1 MLMLFSAVLLNFI
14 LGTIIYIIW
23 KLLGRLAESKGYVEI
38 NYWIWKIVL
47 LAFLC
52 PVGIIVLF
60 GIKKKGLYGFDF
72 WYANKIRILLT
83 VLGIVWFIGSV
94 IRAFIYMKKMH
105 QMHKMLQKGRKCQ
118 PEIIKKKQQ
127 ICCELGQKNNIDIVK
142 HKEIKI
148 PMAYGIFHRRIVLP
162 EIEYSEEEIDIILH
176 HELIHHKHHDLLW
189 KAIFMMVHITYWFHP
204 GMKDLIR
211 QLDQWGEAYC
221 DRTASYYIESMKT
234 YFNVIIDIATEE
246 KECNTYC
253 MGLCENG
260 ELLVLRMK
268 RMQSYLNKKP
278 LKRIT
283 AVSLML
289 IIFGISSI
297 TVAASTIGF
306 AKGYVYVADQTM
318 DEESVIETEKVI
330 DYKIDRKEKI
340 RSQKREGI
348 EVIKQG
354 AIIPDVNDAGILDLK
369 LKAKERIET
378 KKKYIDKKKGNEI
391 SVSTGL
397 EEDHVSKKIAIGIIE
412 PNGKE
417 RYIEEGRNLWHG
429 FKINKSGD
437 YVIFIENYGEK
448 DVDISGYCSV
458 NPYITKEEDKKF
470 EESNN

>member
-162 EIEYSEEEIDIILH
+162 EIEYSTEEIDIILH
-176 HELIHHKHHDLLW
+176 HELIHHKHHDLSW
-189 KAIFMMVHITYWFHP
+189 KAIFMMAHIIYWFHP

-253 MGLCENG
+253 MGLCENS

-283 AVSLML
+283 AVSLIL
-289 IIFGISSI
+289 IIF
-297 TVAASTIGF
+297 
-306 AKGYVYVADQTM
+306 Y
-318 DEESVIETEKVI
+318 
-330 DYKIDRKEKI
+330 
-340 RSQKREGI
+340 
-348 EVIKQG
+348 
-354 AIIPDVNDAGILDLK
+354 
-369 LKAKERIET
+369 
-378 KKKYIDKKKGNEI
+378 
-391 SVSTGL
+391 
-397 EEDHVSKKIAIGIIE
+397 
-412 PNGKE
+412 
-417 RYIEEGRNLWHG
+417 NL
-429 FKINKSGD
+429 
-437 YVIFIENYGEK
+437 
-448 DVDISGYCSV
+448 
-458 NPYITKEEDKKF
+458 
-470 EESNN
+470 

>member
-1 MLMLFSAVLLNFI
+1 MIWILYKNMLMLFSAVLLNFI

-94 IRAFIYMKKMH
+94 IRAFIYMK
-105 QMHKMLQKGRKCQ
+105 
-118 PEIIKKKQQ
+118 
-127 ICCELGQKNNIDIVK
+127 NIVK
-142 HKEIKI
+142 HKGIKI

-162 EIEYSEEEIDIILH
+162 EIEYGEEEIDIILH

-253 MGLCENG
+253 MGLCENS

-378 KKKYIDKKKGNEI
+378 KKKYIDKKKGKEIEI